1 MKKILQRN
9 TLVLSHFFS
18 FIKLLLIQG
27 YHFHLERHDSWLL
40 FLVRNNYLVA
50 LVPSCV
56 HPTYLYSALPCLFRQ
71 ILLYMVFDCVEQ
83 FAGFFYLVCFS
94 LFRVLQFITSKSDPQ
109 GVLFP
114 FDHPEVSYSYTVKK
128 QLRFETRAE
137 VTLPLQS
144 DDFPA
149 SHVLAL
155 YLGRVWVGV
164 SRLWCCGL
172 GEPYLHK
179 VNDSFN
185 REELEGAYIFTLA
198 YSKILFK
205 DLEGRIKEEQEH
217 NEVLAI

>member
-71 ILLYMVFDCVEQ
+71 ILLYMVFVLNSLLVSFTWCVL
-83 FAGFFYLVCFS
+83 AFS
-94 LFRVLQFITSKSDPQ
+94 EYLQFITSKSDPQ

-114 FDHPEVSYSYTVKK
+114 SDHPEVSYSYTVKK

-155 YLGRVWVGV
+155 YLGRLWVGV